1 MQRCAGKCVKALRH
15 VYLQV
20 KKMELVK
27 SKLAAGE
34 FTVSKGEGR
43 SDVWKVFGVVHDSEG
58 NSTGYVQCSK
68 CKVLLKYDSKKT
80 GTSSLSRHIALCGH
94 SATTTTQQQ
103 QPMSKFMA
111 QKVPLKTKQ
120 AVTEKCVY
128 MCAKDIRPFYVV
140 KGDGFVELA
149 QELINVGATYGRVAA
164 SSVLPSPNTVATHC
178 RNLAE
183 EKREE
188 FAKQVKEIL
197 NKGGKVGMSTD
208 MWTDDFRKIHYLSIT
223 CHYVSEDFELIGKNL
238 TTAMFPVDERKTG
251 DNIRRELV
259 KLLVTK
265 FGFDPLSLKDIV
277 WVTDQGAN
285 IVNALSSYRRLDC
298 MDHVLN
304 TVLRHGLDNDA
315 LMEVA
320 PDFAETVTAAKALV
334 R

>member
-1 MQRCAGKCVKALRH
+1 
-15 VYLQV
+15 
-20 KKMELVK
+20 MELVK
-27 SKLAAGE
+27 TKLAAGE
-34 FTVSKGEGR
+34 FTIASKGVGK
-43 SDVWKVFGVVHDSEG
+43 SDVWKVFGVVLDSDG

-68 CKVLLKYDSKKT
+68 CELLMKYDSKKT
-80 GTSSLSRHIALCGH
+80 GSSSLSRHILNCAQT
-94 SATTTTQQQ
+94 TTTTQGQQ
-103 QPMSKFMA
+103 QSMTKFLA
-111 QKVPLKTKQ
+111 KNVPLKTKQ

-128 MCAKDIRPFYVV
+128 MCAKDIRPFYFVQ
-140 KGDGFVELA
+140 GEGFLELA
-149 QELINVGATYGRVAA
+149 QELINVGATHGRVAA
-164 SSVLPSPNTVATHC
+164 SSVLPSPNRVATHC
-178 RNLAE
+178 RDLAE

-208 MWTDDFRKIHYLSIT
+208 MWTDDFKKIHYLSIT
-223 CHYVSEDFELIGKNL
+223 CHYVTEDFELIGKNL
-238 TTAMFPVDERKTG
+238 TTAKFPVDEKKTG
-251 DNIRRELV
+251 DNIKRELV

-277 WVTDQGAN
+277 WVTDQGPN
-285 IVNALSSYRRLDC
+285 VVNALRSYVRHDC

-315 LMEVA
+315 LMQVA